1 MSVVSENALRGGT
14 RAYRH
19 VIFDAD
25 DTLLRYRDDERGAF
39 SRLFA
44 RHNVAADD
52 ELLAFSNAVSER
64 IWTETGL
71 YDVHSP
77 AIQREYHTLY
87 RAHVEHVFAEII
99 GYLATRGFFVQ
110 GADAKKWRDEFL
122 KELETGGNLMDGA
135 AETLTELRRRG
146 YAVSI
151 ATNGLTAIQIGRTK
165 PLFGLFDNLFVSEA
179 LCAIKPTAEFFRRLL
194 AGLGAKKE
202 DCLFVG
208 DSLASDVAGANGAG
222 IDCCLFD
229 PCGKY
234 SAGGNAVGAGNAGV
248 KRPCN
253 AAPDYTIT
261 RLTDLLRLL

>member
-1 MSVVSENALRGGT
+1 M
-14 RAYRH
+14 
-19 VIFDAD
+19 
-25 DTLLRYRDDERGAF
+25 
-39 SRLFA
+39 
-44 RHNVAADD
+44 
-52 ELLAFSNAVSER
+52 
-64 IWTETGL
+64 
-71 YDVHSP
+71 
-77 AIQREYHTLY
+77 
-87 RAHVEHVFAEII
+87 
-99 GYLATRGFFVQ
+99 Q

-165 PLFGLFDNLFVSEA
+165 PLCGLFDNLFVSEA
-179 LCAIKPTAEFFRRLL
+179 LCAIKPTAEFFQRLL

-234 SAGGNAVGAGNAGV
+234 SAGGNAVGAGNADV

-261 RLTDLLRLL
+261 KLTDLLRLL